1 MNLKVFKR
9 LTSILVMS
17 LVTWQA
23 GYAQSFKPEELRAS
37 FLYHIAHY
45 TSYPDESFNDNTF
58 NFCFMEDANQS
69 HTRVFNKLPKKR
81 LKDKDIKLV
90 SLETPEQLNG
100 DQCQVIFIGKQAES
114 QELFAKLEKLN
125 KTIVS
130 VGETRDFIENGGMI
144 TIVPLQS
151 KMRIFFSQEQYENT
165 SLKFSSLLLKRA
177 NFR

>member
-1 MNLKVFKR
+1 MSLKAIVQV
-9 LTSILVMS
+9 TSLLVMS
-17 LVTWQA
+17 LSTWQL

-45 TSYPDESFNDNTF
+45 TNYPDESFSNNTF

-69 HTRVFNKLPKKR
+69 HTKVFDKLPKKR

-90 SLETPEQLNG
+90 SLEKPEQISG
-100 DQCQVIFIGKQAES
+100 DQCQVVFIGKQAES
-114 QELFAKLEKLN
+114 QELFAKLQELN

>member
-1 MNLKVFKR
+1 MATGTNMRNITFLA
-9 LTSILVMS
+9 LLLVQ
-17 LVTWQA
+17 WQSVQ
-23 GYAQSFKPEELRAS
+23 AQSFKPEELRAS

-45 TSYPDESFNDNTF
+45 TSYPDESFTQDTF
-58 NFCFMEDANQS
+58 NFCFLEDEKQS
-69 HTRVFNKLPKKR
+69 HTRVFDKLPKKR
-81 LKDKDIKLV
+81 LKEKEIKLL
-90 SLETPEQLNG
+90 SLKEPGELNK
-100 DQCQVIFIGKQAES
+100 DSCQVVFIGKQAES
-114 QELFAKLEKLN
+114 RELFAKLEELN

>member
-1 MNLKVFKR
+1 MMIKACVII
-9 LTSILVMS
+9 ILFMS
-17 LVTWQA
+17 VGTWQVS
-23 GYAQSFKPEELRAS
+23 YAQSFKPEELRAS

-45 TSYPDESFNDNTF
+45 TNFPDESLRSDTF
-58 NFCFMEDANQS
+58 NFCFLESADRP
-69 HTRVFNKLPKKR
+69 HTRVFHRLPKKR
-81 LKDKDIKLV
+81 IKEKDIRLI
-90 SLETPEQLNG
+90 SLEGPGELDENE
-100 DQCQVIFIGKQAES
+100 CQVLFIGKQAES
-114 QELFAKLEKLN
+114 QELFARLERLN

-165 SLKFSSLLLKRA
+165 TLKFSSLLLKRA

>member
-1 MNLKVFKR
+1 M
-9 LTSILVMS
+9 LTGKDIRIITL
-17 LVTWQA
+17 LALLIGQWQGA
-23 GYAQSFKPEELRAS
+23 SAQSFKPEELRAS

-45 TSYPDESFNDNTF
+45 TSYPEESFAQDTF
-58 NFCFMEDANQS
+58 NFCFLEDEKQA
-69 HTRVFNKLPKKR
+69 HTRVFDKLPKKR
-81 LKDKDIKLV
+81 LKDKDIKLL
-90 SLETPEQLNG
+90 SLTTPEQLKKDN
-100 DQCQVIFIGKQAES
+100 CQVIFIGKQAES
-114 QELFAKLEKLN
+114 RELFAKLGELN

-151 KMRIFFSQEQYENT
+151 KMRIFFSQEQFENT